1 MRILLVGGC
10 GVGKT
15 WVMKQLLDKHDTKPG
30 KIGKFKF
37 HYNDDLVLVGVY
49 DGTTFEG
56 SDRLS
61 MSVITDLGKFL
72 SWAGNRAVVCEGDRL
87 LQRSSA
93 REHDDG
99 LECPQGTD
107 DDVDEANFQRLL
119 EEGDCDIAGLLE
131 PRDPV
136 DSRCF
141 IHLIRNHLQSGHD
154 DDPVEP
160 DAFP

>member
-15 WVMKQLLDKHDTKPG
+15 WVMKQLLGKHYTKPG

-72 SWAGNRAVVCEGDRL
+72 AWAGDRAVVCEGDRFTNSTFISQAHPVIFKIDGDGTEGRKIRGSKQTERHIKAIATRVDNIKEDVLARDSEEALELILKL
-87 LQRSSA
+87 LWK
-93 REHDDG
+93 
-99 LECPQGTD
+99 
-107 DDVDEANFQRLL
+107 
-119 EEGDCDIAGLLE
+119 
-131 PRDPV
+131 
-136 DSRCF
+136 
-141 IHLIRNHLQSGHD
+141 
-154 DDPVEP
+154 
-160 DAFP
+160 

>member
-15 WVMKQLLDKHDTKPG
+15 WVMKQLLDKHYTKPG

-72 SWAGNRAVVCEGDRL
+72 AWAGDRAVVCEGDRFTNSTFISQAHPVIFKIDGDGTEGRKIRGSKQTERHIKAIATRVDNIKEDVLERDSEEALELILKL
-87 LQRSSA
+87 LWK
-93 REHDDG
+93 
-99 LECPQGTD
+99 
-107 DDVDEANFQRLL
+107 
-119 EEGDCDIAGLLE
+119 
-131 PRDPV
+131 
-136 DSRCF
+136 
-141 IHLIRNHLQSGHD
+141 
-154 DDPVEP
+154 
-160 DAFP
+160 